1 VKTTVEITDALLKKA
16 KRYAAEHD
24 ITLREVIEQGVRHVV
39 QPETEPKKPFK
50 LRDASFHGGKG
61 MVKDFTWEEIL
72 NIIYEGRGGT
82 G

>member
-1 VKTTVEITDALLKKA
+1 MKTTVEIPDALLKRA
-16 KRYAAEHD
+16 KRYASEHD

-39 QPETEPKKPFK
+39 QPAAEPKKPFK
-50 LRDASFHGGKG
+50 LKTYPFKG
-61 MVKDFTWEEIL
+61 TGMAKDFTWDEIL